1 MRTFLFNIFKM
12 KKLKLVSVAI
22 AMASVAPA
30 FAGGLLTNT
39 NQNVAFNR
47 MMSREAS
54 IGIDGVYYNPAGV
67 VFMGDGHHLSLNW
80 QLAYQT
86 RTIENDYQLFT
97 NNVNNPTTPR
107 TFKGKAFAPVIPSLQ
122 YAYNK
127 GKWSF
132 QANFALTGG
141 GGKCTFDN
149 GLGSFEKI
157 VAETAIA
164 ACGLA
169 RTVDGALGSA
179 IGNPNLEMFSSD
191 QAFGKDG
198 KYSYDSYMHG
208 RQYYYGLSIGAAY
221 KVSDNF
227 SAFAG
232 IRTVYASCNYY
243 GYVENIKVG
252 NMPLYQVLDPTKP
265 EAGNIELSCD
275 QQGIGFTPI
284 IGVDFKTGRW
294 NFSAKYEFKTRMRL
308 KNKSVNMA
316 PSIGGLSANLSKS
329 MASTLT
335 GQFTQAGLTLEQAQ
349 FKATE
354 ITQGVLSNQTVVATM
369 QGLKTQFDTKLEE
382 AIGEYED
389 GKKIAGDI
397 PAYLTLG
404 AGYSPIDA
412 LRINVG
418 FHWFDDIHAT
428 SYNNRNKKLDH
439 GTLEYNAGI
448 EYDINKKFTVS
459 TGWQSTNYG
468 LPEENA
474 DTDASKRYMDDKS
487 FVTSSNS
494 VAVGGV
500 YHINK
505 KMDLNVAYFHTFYS
519 HQKTTESVQ
528 LSAQKSIN
536 YSSDYTR
543 NNNVFA
549 VGLDINF

>member
-1 MRTFLFNIFKM
+1 M
-12 KKLKLVSVAI
+12 KKLKIVSAAI
-22 AMASVAPA
+22 AMACSAPA
-30 FAGGLLTNT
+30 LAGGLLTNT

-67 VFMGDGHHLSLNW
+67 VFMGEGHHLSINW

-86 RTIENDYQLFT
+86 RTIENDYALFK

-107 TFKGKAFAPVIPSLQ
+107 AFKGNAFAPVIPSFQ

-127 GKWSF
+127 GNWSL

-141 GGKCTFDN
+141 GGKCTFDD

-157 VAETAIA
+157 VSETAMA
-164 ACGLA
+164 AYGLA
-169 RTVDGALGSA
+169 ATVDNVLGQA
-179 IGNPNLEMFSSD
+179 INRPGMEMFTSD
-191 QAFGKDG
+191 QAFGKGG
-198 KYSYDSYMHG
+198 KYSYESYMHG
-208 RQYYYGLSIGAAY
+208 RQYYYGLSLGAAY
-221 KVSDNF
+221 KVNEHF

-232 IRTVYASCNYY
+232 VRGVYASCNYY
-243 GYVENIKVG
+243 GYVKNIKVG
-252 NMPLYQVLDPTKP
+252 NMPLYQVLDPTK
-265 EAGNIELSCD
+265 EDAANIELSCD
-275 QQGIGFTPI
+275 QSGLGFTPI
-284 IGVDFKTGRW
+284 IGVDFKTGKW

-308 KNKSVNMA
+308 KNKSVNQA
-316 PSIGGLSANLSKS
+316 PSIGNLPANLSAS
-329 MASTLT
+329 MNQVLV
-335 GQFTQAGLTLEQAQ
+335 GQYVQAGLPQDQA
-349 FKATE
+349 KIMAENT
-354 ITQGVLSNQTVVATM
+354 TNAVLSNQTVVATM

-404 AGYSPIDA
+404 VGYKPIDMV
-412 LRINVG
+412 RINVG
-418 FHWFDDIHAT
+418 FHWFDDKHAT
-428 SYNNRNKKLDH
+428 SYNHRNEKLKR
-439 GTLEYNAGI
+439 GTLEYNAGV
-448 EYDINKKFTVS
+448 EVDVCKKITLS

-468 LPEENA
+468 LPNEDVNTAHEQ
-474 DTDASKRYMDDKS
+474 RYMDDKS

-494 VAVGGV
+494 AAIGGV

-505 KMDLNVAYFHTFYS
+505 KMDLNVAYFHTFYQ
-519 HQKTTESVQ
+519 HKKTAEEVEVGSNKLT
-528 LSAQKSIN
+528 
-536 YSSDYTR
+536 YGSDYNR